1 MADNIKRRASDSLTA
16 KPGIKTSEFWLS
28 LVTTVLLSLT
38 SVYTDQE
45 WAKVAGIIGAALVA
59 MGYGLSRGAAKK

>member
-1 MADNIKRRASDSLTA
+1 MADNVKRRASDSLTA

-28 LVTTVLLSLT
+28 LLTTVLLSLT
-38 SVYTDQE
+38 SLYAEEE
-45 WAKVAGIIGAALVA
+45 WAKVAGILGASLVA